1 MLEFLSLYS
10 KIQNPTL
17 EMVVFTFLLA
27 FLCASCIAVTY
38 YKTSPSSL
46 KTANFI
52 QSLILSSIIATMI
65 VQSIGDN
72 VASGLGMIG
81 ALTIINFRTS
91 FRDPRDIIFMFAAL
105 GTGIA
110 CGSYVFVIAGLG
122 TLGFC
127 LTAFALRF
135 TPFHQ
140 GNHLIWELRVRF
152 SRSEEQ
158 LELLE
163 QIMAQYCSR
172 FTLELLRNEVV
183 RDDGASQERDY
194 DLILKNEN
202 DREAFLETLRS
213 HAIAVRRFNKQSSE
227 LSGNEN

>member
-1 MLEFLSLYS
+1 M
-10 KIQNPTL
+10 
-17 EMVVFTFLLA
+17 
-27 FLCASCIAVTY
+27 
-38 YKTSPSSL
+38 
-46 KTANFI
+46 
-52 QSLILSSIIATMI
+52 
-65 VQSIGDN
+65 
-72 VASGLGMIG
+72 
-81 ALTIINFRTS
+81 
-91 FRDPRDIIFMFAAL
+91 
-105 GTGIA
+105 
-110 CGSYVFVIAGLG
+110 
-122 TLGFC
+122 
-127 LTAFALRF
+127 
-135 TPFHQ
+135 
-140 GNHLIWELRVRF
+140 RF

-202 DREAFLETLRS
+202 DREVFLEALRS

>member
-1 MLEFLSLYS
+1 
-10 KIQNPTL
+10 
-17 EMVVFTFLLA
+17 
-27 FLCASCIAVTY
+27 
-38 YKTSPSSL
+38 
-46 KTANFI
+46 
-52 QSLILSSIIATMI
+52 MI

-202 DREAFLETLRS
+202 DREVFLEALRS